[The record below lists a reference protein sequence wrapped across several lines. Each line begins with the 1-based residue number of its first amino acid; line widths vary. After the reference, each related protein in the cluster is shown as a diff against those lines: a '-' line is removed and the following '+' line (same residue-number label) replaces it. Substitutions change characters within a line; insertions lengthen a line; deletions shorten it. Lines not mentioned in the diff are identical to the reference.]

1 MEHPK
6 VTEDGLASQ
15 EAEPQNP
22 SELFSGLASELIR
35 ARMMDVPAPPSLF
48 HYTSAQ
54 GLIGVLEKNTLWFS
68 NSMFLNDGSESF
80 WGISI
85 FETIL
90 DKFLEDHDSDA
101 REVGEKLK
109 TWVREAFNFYQPI
122 VFCMSEE
129 DNLLNQWRDYGK
141 DITPYSIE
149 LETAGIERSTYNF
162 PAYLCEVIYDPNVQR
177 SMSAQL
183 VEMIYGRYKSMDAMK
198 PFVAEDEQPLLIGAA
213 KEVVWLL
220 SRFKNTAFQAEKE
233 WRLICHRPDL
243 NGRMKTLFR
252 ASPLG
257 AVPYYEWF
265 QPTLEGR
272 APLPIIHVTV
282 GPSPYSA
289 VSDIALKQLLSETG
303 YGEVPT
309 HYSLIPIR
317 RS

>member
-1 MEHPK
+1 MEHPR
-6 VTEDGLASQ
+6 VTDEGLGSQ
-15 EAEPQNP
+15 DAEPQNH
-22 SELFSGLASELIR
+22 SQLFVGLANELIR
-35 ARMMDVPAPPSLF
+35 ARMAQVPAPPSLF
-48 HYTSAQ
+48 HYTSAP

-80 WGISI
+80 WGVNI
-85 FETIL
+85 FETVL
-90 DKFLEDHDSDA
+90 DEFLAD
-101 REVGEKLK
+101 RETNERETGEKLK
-109 TWVREAFNFYQPI
+109 LWVREAFNFFQPI

-141 DITPYSIE
+141 DVTPYSIE
-149 LETAGIERSTYNF
+149 LETAGLERNRYNF
-162 PAYLCEVIYDPNVQR
+162 PAYLCEVIYNIDDQR

-183 VEMIYGRYKSMDAMK
+183 VEAIYDKYKTTDAIN
-198 PFVAEDEQPLLIGAA
+198 PFREEDEEPLLIGAA
-213 KEVVWLL
+213 KEIVWLL
-220 SRFKNTAFQAEKE
+220 CRFKNTAFQAEKE

-243 NGRMKTLFR
+243 NGRVKTLFR
-252 ASPLG
+252 AGSLG

-265 QPTLEGR
+265 RPTLEGR
-272 APLPIIHVTV
+272 GSLPIIHVTV

-289 VSDIALKQLLSETG
+289 VSDIALKQLLTETG